1 MNQSGLNRSGLN
13 QSTDHE
19 RMAAVARGDL
29 ASMSGIYQ
37 NRHRALFH
45 FFFRLTGR
53 QATAEDLVH
62 EVFLRMIR
70 YRHTY
75 REEYAGG
82 GFESSFESWM
92 YRIARNAL
100 TDHARKH
107 RNETAP
113 AEGELE
119 AIDSGRP
126 TPFETAAKRQDL
138 ARLHRAL
145 RELPEDKREILV
157 LARFQDLSY
166 DRIGGI
172 LGCGAG
178 TVKTRVFRAMKEL
191 SDIYSE
197 LCREKAS

>member
-1 MNQSGLNRSGLN
+1 MSE
-13 QSTDHE
+13 STDHE

-29 ASMSGIYQ
+29 GSMSEIYR
-37 NRHRALFH
+37 NRHRALFR

-75 REEYAGG
+75 RGENSDG
-82 GFESSFESWM
+82 GFEAWM

-100 TDHARKH
+100 TDHARKNRH
-107 RNETAP
+107 ETA
-113 AEGELE
+113 AEEGVVE
-119 AIDSGRP
+119 AVESMRP
-126 TPFETAAKRQDL
+126 TPFETTAKRQDL
-138 ARLHRAL
+138 ALLHRAL
-145 RELPEDKREILV
+145 RELPDEKRELLV
-157 LARFQDLSY
+157 LTRFQNLTY
-166 DRIGGI
+166 EQIGVI

-191 SDIYSE
+191 SGIYLE
-197 LCREKAS
+197 LCKEKAS